1 MSKCPFCSTEVPVE
15 ASVCR
20 GCGAERVTGYVDKQL
35 MKVLMGIGMAV
46 ALPVSFVIMFSTHS
60 TPLMVLTIMLLMGGP
75 VGLLKL
81 KNKDKISWIRPTSR

>member
-20 GCGAERVTGYVDKQL
+20 GCGAEKVTGYVNKQL
-35 MKVLMGIGMAV
+35 MKVLVAIGLV
-46 ALPVSFVIMFSTHS
+46 VSLPVSFVIMFSTHS
-60 TPLMVLTIMLLMGGP
+60 TPLMVMAIVLLMGGP

-81 KNKDKISWIRPTSR
+81 KNKDKVSWIRPTAR